1 MGFDTNAAARRI
13 GDEIRAMT
21 NRVDRSF
28 REFDFVDRFS
38 LELLFAGEEIGR
50 PVRFFVDVL
59 FLEIRG
65 DDRHVDEVA
74 EARVN
79 GSFVRDLLEF
89 LSEALGVSA
98 SRGVAAS
105 GVGGAFSFR
114 ADEFVFADEDDAVA
128 DELERV
134 AIFGFNNAVV
144 IGLEVPTNEAVR
156 GVEARI
162 GFFGVSHDLDGGL
175 FKSDTDEFHAIVGGD
190 KSRGEIRLGRDAPNF
205 DVLKTKRVADACGV
219 DSAFVVAGDIRLR
232 SALEESLHVAQT
244 FFGRIDGASD
254 EASRFTVGGVGA
266 QGDDKVLKLK
276 GRTTALRADD
286 RTVDSAF
293 PSFSGTGDNDVAS
306 FGVDEDVLDT
316 S

>member
-1 MGFDTNAAARRI
+1 MRRVKRIPIERLGVENSVPPPLREIGVGRIFAFLFNVALFVVLEVIDVESDLGFDTNAAARRI

-28 REFDFVDRFS
+28 REFNFVDRFS

-114 ADEFVFADEDDAVA
+114 SSQAQ
-128 DELERV
+128 
-134 AIFGFNNAVV
+134 
-144 IGLEVPTNEAVR
+144 
-156 GVEARI
+156 
-162 GFFGVSHDLDGGL
+162 
-175 FKSDTDEFHAIVGGD
+175 
-190 KSRGEIRLGRDAPNF
+190 SR
-205 DVLKTKRVADACGV
+205 C
-219 DSAFVVAGDIRLR
+219 R
-232 SALEESLHVAQT
+232 S
-244 FFGRIDGASD
+244 
-254 EASRFTVGGVGA
+254 
-266 QGDDKVLKLK
+266 
-276 GRTTALRADD
+276 
-286 RTVDSAF
+286 
-293 PSFSGTGDNDVAS
+293 
-306 FGVDEDVLDT
+306 
-316 S
+316 